1 MRQNL
6 IILLG
11 AVFLTTR
18 AVGQEVSTL
27 AIELTQTEV
36 PAGEPF
42 EVVFELENNN
52 GGSFYPPDFESAGFT
67 VVGTSQSSNITFN
80 NGVGKSSQ
88 MYKYRV
94 MARDTGN
101 LEIPSAR
108 FTEGSRE
115 LITEPQTIHV
125 LPNDAFF
132 SPPQPSEDPMEK
144 RRKELKKKIKT
155 IHL

>member
-52 GGSFYPPDFESAGFT
+52 GGSFYPP
-67 VVGTSQSSNITFN
+67 IL
-80 NGVGKSSQ
+80 
-88 MYKYRV
+88 
-94 MARDTGN
+94 N
-101 LEIPSAR
+101 LRALR
-108 FTEGSRE
+108 
-115 LITEPQTIHV
+115 L
-125 LPNDAFF
+125 
-132 SPPQPSEDPMEK
+132 
-144 RRKELKKKIKT
+144 
-155 IHL
+155 